1 MLAAAQIGN
10 RSSWRFRALGML
22 ALLAPVGCAVPL
34 SVVKEA
40 GWQPEQQA
48 LAIRDD
54 SALPPAP
61 IPKIPPPVTVS
72 DQNPSRKDRPLS
84 LNEAVRIT
92 LENAKAVRVFTG
104 VGATNSGRTIYD
116 AAIANTAIDQQQARF
131 DPAATAELSQNEINL
146 PRLGPVIT
154 NPLGVGIVGS
164 RGDNTHGAFG
174 ISKVNT
180 LGGRLGLNVV
190 DDITRQNGSGGLNP
204 ADTRALELN
213 FSQPLLR
220 GGGFQVNTAPIVL
233 ARLDTER
240 SYFQFKDA
248 TQELVRG
255 TIEAYW
261 NLVLARLQLLAS
273 EIQYTTAKESFDLAK
288 GKFEANIKN
297 RSDLA
302 QATVTLN
309 QFDASRIAAQAD
321 VYTREAALRNV
332 IGLPPSDGF
341 QLIPTSTLTTEQF
354 RPDWDKLLRFAEQ
367 HRPDLIELKLILE
380 ADAQR
385 RIQAANSALPQL
397 DANALYRWNG
407 LSGKL
412 PATGTRLSSDF
423 GQFNDWSV
431 GATFSVPLGLREG
444 RARVREQDLIILR
457 DRANLEQ
464 GLHAAGHD
472 LATVVRALASSYKQ
486 YLAYSE
492 MRAAAE
498 FNRDYQ
504 WDNWRKGVGIYLNY
518 LQAVNDWGAAVSS
531 QARALADYN
540 VLLASLERQTGT
552 ILETHG
558 LVFLEERFEAV
569 GPLAHVD
576 HMREFSRDL
585 KPTGEPTQFPDSGQ
599 PGEKKFD
606 LKRPED
612 AREPLPVPKP
622 APEPKAAAEEPEIK
636 FAGDRANEPVGPSA
650 RLGRPGG

>member
-1 MLAAAQIGN
+1 LV
-10 RSSWRFRALGML
+10 
-22 ALLAPVGCAVPL
+22 ALLAPVGCTVPL
-34 SVVKEA
+34 SVVKDA
-40 GWQPEQQA
+40 GWQPEQQV
-48 LAIRDD
+48 LAVRDD
-54 SALPPAP
+54 KTLPPAP
-61 IPKIPPPVTVS
+61 IPKIPPPVTVT
-72 DQNPSRKDRPLS
+72 DQNPATKERPIS

-92 LENAKAVRVFTG
+92 LENAKAIRVFTG
-104 VGATNSGRTIYD
+104 IGASNSGRTIYD
-116 AAIANTAIDQQQARF
+116 TAITNTAIDQQQARF
-131 DPAATAELSQNEINL
+131 DPAVTGELSQGEINL

-154 NPLGVGIVGS
+154 NPLGLGIVRS
-164 RGDNTHGAFG
+164 LGDNTHGALG
-174 ISKVNT
+174 INKVNT
-180 LGGRLGLNVV
+180 LGGRLGLNFV
-190 DDITRQNGSGGLNP
+190 DDIARQNSNGTLNP

-220 GGGFQVNTAPIVL
+220 GGGFEVNTAPIVL

-261 NLVLARLQLLAS
+261 NLVLARLQLLAAD
-273 EIQYTTAKESFDLAK
+273 IQYTTSKESYELAK
-288 GKFEANIKN
+288 GRFEANIRN

-302 QATVTLN
+302 QASVALN
-309 QFDASRIAAQAD
+309 QFEASRVAAQAD
-321 VYTREAALRNV
+321 VLTREAALRNV
-332 IGLPPSDGF
+332 IGLPPSDGV

-354 RPDWDKLLRFAEQ
+354 RPDWDKLLQFAEQ
-367 HRPDLIELKLILE
+367 HRPDLIELKLVLE
-380 ADAQR
+380 ADSQR
-385 RIQAANSALPQL
+385 RIQAANAALPQL
-397 DANALYRWNG
+397 DATALYRWNG

-412 PATGTRLSSDF
+412 PSTGSRFTSDF
-423 GQFNDWSV
+423 GQYNDWSV
-431 GATFSVPLGLREG
+431 GVTFSVPLGLREG
-444 RARVREQDLIILR
+444 RAKVREQDLIILR

-464 GLHAAGHD
+464 GLHSAGHD

-486 YLAYSE
+486 YKAYTE
-492 MRAAAE
+492 MRASAE
-498 FNRDYQ
+498 FNRDFQ
-504 WDNWRKGVGIYLNY
+504 LNNWRNGLGLYINY

-576 HMREFSRDL
+576 HMREYSRDL
-585 KPTGEPTQFPDSGQ
+585 QPTGEPTQYPGSGQ

-612 AREPLPVPKP
+612 PRDPKP
-622 APEPKAAAEEPEIK
+622 APKSLPEPKAKAKAEAPEVKFADDRAIEPE
-636 FAGDRANEPVGPSA
+636 RPPA
-650 RLGRPGG
+650 RLGKPGG